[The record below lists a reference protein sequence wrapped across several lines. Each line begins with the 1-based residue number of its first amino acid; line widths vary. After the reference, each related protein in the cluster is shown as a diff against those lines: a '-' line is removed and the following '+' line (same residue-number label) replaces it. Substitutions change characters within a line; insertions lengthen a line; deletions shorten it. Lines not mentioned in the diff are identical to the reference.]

1 MPDPTGIA
9 PSDNDR
15 FVVDFSIRATFR
27 MRIPV
32 RKRKE
37 ARRILGSMIERIRLE
52 EGCLGCRLY
61 LDAQEE
67 GTLMFEEI
75 WANEISF
82 RNHLRSDE
90 FRTVLLV
97 VEMAGAPPAVRFDRI
112 AHTAGMDNIEVMRN
126 RADIKL
132 GASGS

>member
-1 MPDPTGIA
+1 
-9 PSDNDR
+9 
-15 FVVDFSIRATFR
+15 VDFSIRATFR
-27 MRIPV
+27 MRIPA

-37 ARRILGSMIERIRLE
+37 ARRILCSMIERIRLE

-61 LDAQEE
+61 LDGQEV

-97 VEMAGAPPAVRFDRI
+97 VEMAEAPPAIQFDRI
-112 AHTAGMDNIEVMRN
+112 AHSAGMDAIEGIRN
-126 RADIKL
+126 RANIKP